1 MCVESLLSNEHTRR
15 VFAPL
20 WLWMYLNVSCSA
32 HHLRLGGAA
41 FMLSSGLIIVQLRRV
56 VWCGV
61 SADAG
66 ETYSGCCSPRSHAV
80 IPGERG
86 RGGEREREPEG
97 DELNE

>member
-61 SADAG
+61 VRAPTPGKLTLA
-66 ETYSGCCSPRSHAV
+66 AV
-80 IPGERG
+80 ARG
-86 RGGEREREPEG
+86 HM
-97 DELNE
+97 L